1 MEIIDFNESNSI
13 LNRFVAEIRDINIQ
27 NDRLRFR
34 RNIQRI
40 GEIMSYE
47 ISKKLKYSTKD
58 ITTPLG
64 VAKVN
69 TPDNQIVLCTILRA
83 GLAFHE
89 GFLSYFDNA
98 ENAFISAYRLY
109 KDENHFEIKTEYL
122 ASPSIEGKTLII
134 VDPMLATGCSME
146 VCYKA
151 ILEKGTPAE
160 IHIASV
166 IASQPA
172 VKHIKEV
179 FPADKTT
186 LWCAAIDPEINEH
199 AYIVPGLGDAGD
211 LAYGSK

>member
-13 LNRFVAEIRDINIQ
+13 LNRFVAEIRDVNIQ

-109 KDENHFEIKTEYL
+109 KDE
-122 ASPSIEGKTLII
+122 II
-134 VDPMLATGCSME
+134 L
-146 VCYKA
+146 K
-151 ILEKGTPAE
+151 
-160 IHIASV
+160 
-166 IASQPA
+166 
-172 VKHIKEV
+172 
-179 FPADKTT
+179 
-186 LWCAAIDPEINEH
+186 
-199 AYIVPGLGDAGD
+199 
-211 LAYGSK
+211 